1 MARFCKG
8 ILEECHKFDRP
19 KIEPCKVTIKISKV
33 QELYVWM
40 RWTLMLLLTSQT
52 RIVQSLNLKIVHR
65 FRSSK

>member
-40 RWTLMLLLTSQT
+40 RWTLC
-52 RIVQSLNLKIVHR
+52 
-65 FRSSK
+65 FC